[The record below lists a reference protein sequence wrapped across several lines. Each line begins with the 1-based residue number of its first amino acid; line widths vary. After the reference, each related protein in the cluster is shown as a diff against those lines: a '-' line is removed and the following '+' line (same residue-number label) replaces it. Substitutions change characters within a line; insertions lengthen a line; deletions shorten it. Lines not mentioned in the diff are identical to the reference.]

1 MLRSR
6 AVTVRDLRRSN
17 RSRVLWEVFLHGP
30 LTRQEVGALAGLS
43 LATVS
48 NLVAA
53 LEAEGIVAEVGLEDS
68 NGGRPRGLLQVNPEY
83 GYVIGVDVGENA
95 ILVEL
100 FDFGLGSRARHLSAT
115 DVSVLDPQDVVAHI
129 GAGVTAV
136 IEESGVGAG
145 AVLGVGVA
153 VPGLVEDGA
162 DAVVHGQSI
171 GWRGVPL
178 EAMVT
183 DRTGLAVLVDNGAKA
198 LGQAERWFGSARG
211 ADDAVIVLLGIGAG
225 ACIVAGGEIYR
236 GAAGSAGEWGHTT
249 AVSGGRQC
257 RCGAAG
263 CLEAY
268 IGAGAV
274 AARYAQLKSRP
285 ASTAPASTAPAS
297 TAPASTAPASPVP
310 ASTAPAGPAGPA
322 TVGTAPAGTAP
333 AGTVPAGT
341 APAGLEGQIA
351 AIIGAAGRDPA
362 AAQVLEE
369 TVGYLGAGLA
379 DLVNLLNPQ
388 RVVVGGWLGQAL
400 AEELLPRIRDAV
412 ARRALRLP
420 FSRVQILKADLGAD
434 AVALGGATLPI
445 ARVLAA
451 GAVAPDLGRDRHRIR
466 PAASPR

>member
-83 GYVIGVDVGENA
+83 RFVIGVDVGENA
-95 ILVEL
+95 VLVEL
-100 FDFGLGSRARHLSAT
+100 FDFGLTSRARHTSVT
-115 DVSVLDPQDVVAHI
+115 DVSVLDPQDVVGHI
-129 GAGVTAV
+129 GTGVAAV
-136 IEESGVGAG
+136 IEESGVGAA
-145 AVLGVGVA
+145 AVLGIGVA
-153 VPGLVEDGA
+153 VPGMVEDGA
-162 DAVVHGQSI
+162 YAVVHGQSI

-183 DRTGLAVLVDNGAKA
+183 DRTGLPVLVDNGAKA

-225 ACIVAGGEIYR
+225 ACIVAGGEVYR

-274 AARYAQLKSRP
+274 AARYAQLKRR
-285 ASTAPASTAPAS
+285 
-297 TAPASTAPASPVP
+297 SPDG
-310 ASTAPAGPAGPA
+310 GPAE
-322 TVGTAPAGTAP
+322 
-333 AGTVPAGT
+333 
-341 APAGLEGQIA
+341 LEAQIA
-351 AIIGAAGRDPA
+351 AIIGARSTDRA

-369 TVGYLGAGLA
+369 TVGYLGAGIA

-400 AEELLPRIRDAV
+400 AGELLPQIRDAV
-412 ARRALRLP
+412 ARRALQLP
-420 FSRVQILKADLGAD
+420 FSRVQILKADLGPD

-445 ARVLAA
+445 APLLAA
-451 GAVAPDLGRDRHRIR
+451 GAISADHGPDRRRIR